1 MNLGVIDTQMV
12 FKIISEWDLQGS
24 YYKKREDKVEIS
36 VTLQH
41 YVVREEKEEEITK
54 DTEKE

>member
-1 MNLGVIDTQMV
+1 MI
-12 FKIISEWDLQGS
+12 FKIISKWNLPGS
-24 YYKKREDKVEIS
+24 YYKKRKDKVEIS

-54 DTEKE
+54 EH